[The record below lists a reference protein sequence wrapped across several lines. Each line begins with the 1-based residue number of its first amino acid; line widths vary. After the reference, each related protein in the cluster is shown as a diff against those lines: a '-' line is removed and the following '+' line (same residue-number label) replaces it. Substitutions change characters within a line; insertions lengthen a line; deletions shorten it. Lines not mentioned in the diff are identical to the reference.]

1 MNLREISSA
10 LTTLLSELVDGA
22 PISGA
27 YVLNRGDPGLLQSLD
42 RLTSEAASE
51 QHAGG
56 ASIAAHVDHLR
67 FGLSLMNRWARGEN
81 PFADA
86 DWGMSWRR
94 IKVDEDEWMR
104 LRMELR
110 DEARSWLETLE
121 HPRAVDE
128 VELNGVIGSI
138 VHLAY
143 HIGAIR
149 QIDRAT
155 RGPSNEEA
163 VDAMQKGQA

>member
-1 MNLREISSA
+1 MNLKEISA
-10 LTTLLSELVDGA
+10 PLTTLLSELVDGA
-22 PISGA
+22 PVSGA
-27 YVLNRGDPGLLQSLD
+27 YVLNRGDPGLLRSLD
-42 RLTSEAASE
+42 RLSAEAASGT
-51 QHAGG
+51 HAGG
-56 ASIAAHVDHLR
+56 APIAAHVDHLR

-94 IKVDEDEWMR
+94 TKVDDDEWMR

-121 HPRAVDE
+121 HPRSVDE

-149 QIDRAT
+149 QIDRAA
-155 RGPSNEEA
+155 RGPSNEES
-163 VDAMQKGQA
+163 VDAMREGRA

>member
-1 MNLREISSA
+1 MNIREISST

-27 YVLNRGDPGLLQSLD
+27 YVLNRGDPGLLRSLD
-42 RLTSEAASE
+42 RLSAEAASE
-51 QHAGG
+51 THAGG

-94 IKVDEDEWMR
+94 TRVDDDGWMR
-104 LRMELR
+104 LRRELR
-110 DEARSWLETLE
+110 DEARSWLDTLE

-128 VELNGVIGSI
+128 LEMNGVIGSI

-155 RGPSNEEA
+155 RGPSNEES
-163 VDAMQKGQA
+163 VGAMEEGRA